1 MTRSRPPVRACW
13 LGSLAYR
20 EAWDLQRSLA
30 EQVGSGEAPDTLLLL
45 EHPHVF
51 TMGRR
56 GDPANLLWDE
66 AERERR
72 GVELVWSDRGGDAT
86 YHGPGQLVG
95 YPILKLE
102 RHGGDLLD
110 YMRTLERSVIDYL
123 ATFGVAGRA
132 IPGLTGVWMGDE
144 KICAIGVKVS
154 HGVTSHGFA
163 LNLTT
168 DLEYFEGIVGCGLH
182 DRRATSL
189 ERLAGRRVATAEAAA
204 AYSEHFGSAFGVGV
218 DFVSS
223 LNLPAQPL
231 STR

>member
-1 MTRSRPPVRACW
+1 MTRSPLRVQACW
-13 LGSLAYR
+13 LGSVPYR
-20 EAWDLQRSLA
+20 DAWDLQRDVA
-30 EQVGSGEAPDTLLLL
+30 ELVRNDDIPDTLLLL

-66 AERERR
+66 GERRRR
-72 GVELVWSDRGGDAT
+72 GVDLVWSDRGGDAT

-123 ATFGVAGRA
+123 QQFEISGYA
-132 IPGLTGVWMGDE
+132 IPGLTGVWVSDE
-144 KICAIGVKVS
+144 KVCAIGVKVS

-163 LNLTT
+163 LNLMT
-168 DLEYFEGIVGCGLH
+168 DLEYFDGIVGCGLH

-189 ERLAGRRVATAEAAA
+189 ERRAGRRISPGQAAPE
-204 AYSEHFGSAFGVGV
+204 YSRHFGRAYGVEV
-218 DFVSS
+218 DFLSS
-223 LNLPAQPL
+223 LTLPTPPL
-231 STR
+231 TTR